1 MWHHGLH
8 GERAHKSFTHSLY
21 IATNMKILVVSAAI
35 AIASVGAADS
45 SLFDKAVGDVIVESA
60 SQCEETIYGVATSNP
75 STFSTLGK

>member
-8 GERAHKSFTHSLY
+8 GARAHKSFTHSLY

-45 SLFDKAVGDVIVESA
+45 SLFDKAGGDVIVESA
-60 SQCEETIYGVATSNP
+60 SQCETIYGVATSDP